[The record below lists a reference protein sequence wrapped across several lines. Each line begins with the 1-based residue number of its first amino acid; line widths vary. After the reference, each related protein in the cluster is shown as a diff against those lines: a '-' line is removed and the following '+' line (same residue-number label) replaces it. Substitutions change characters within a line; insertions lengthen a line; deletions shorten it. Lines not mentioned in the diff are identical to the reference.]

1 MNEYINT
8 INKAS
13 LFMNLSNEEITS
25 FLSCARKKI
34 RQYKKGEVIFL
45 AGNITDTI
53 GIILEGTCHII
64 REDYWGNKT
73 IINEIKKSGVIGEVF
88 AIQQIPLENTVTART
103 DVTVMF
109 LSIKTVLNP
118 CSKSCSFH
126 NEIIKNLIVI
136 LAKKTMVMN
145 RKLEHITKRS
155 MKDKILSYLSS
166 MSEIKNSRTF
176 EIPYNRTELSE
187 FLCVDR
193 AALSKELS
201 RLQTEGIISYKKNEF
216 TLN

>member
-8 INKAS
+8 INKTP
-13 LFMNLSNEEITS
+13 LFKNLSNEEILS
-25 FLSCARKKI
+25 FLNCAKKRV
-34 RQYKKGEVIFL
+34 RQYKKGEVILL
-45 AGNITDTI
+45 AGNTTDTI
-53 GIILEGTCHII
+53 GIILSGTCHII

-73 IINEIKKSGVIGEVF
+73 IINEINESGIIAEVF
-88 AIQQIPLENTVTART
+88 AIQQIPLENTAIAKT
-103 DVTVMF
+103 DVSVMF

-118 CSKSCSFH
+118 CSNSCSFH
-126 NEIIKNLIVI
+126 NEIIKNLII
-136 LAKKTMVMN
+136 LLATKTMVMN

-166 MSEIKNSRTF
+166 MSEIKKSKTF

-201 RLQTEGIISYKKNEF
+201 RLQMEGIISYKKNEF